1 MKLYELAHS
10 RAGDKGDTLTL
21 SLIPYDEKD
30 YELLCDQIT
39 VEKVKNHF
47 KGIVTGEI
55 IRYEL
60 PLIHSLLF
68 VLHGALNGGVTT
80 SLSLDAHGKS
90 QSYAFLEMEI
100 DR

>member
-1 MKLYELAHS
+1 MK
-10 RAGDKGDTLTL
+10 
-21 SLIPYDEKD
+21 KD

-47 KGIVTGEI
+47 KYGIVTGEI

-80 SLSLDAHGKS
+80 SLSLDATWEI
-90 QSYAFLEMEI
+90 AELCVLEMEI